1 MSAEET
7 QKELEEIQKK
17 IEKLKDEVKRV
28 TKAKT
33 IYKDVDFK
41 FCHICKKLFS
51 TVTARRLHMK
61 RHEASRYS
69 MRCKLCKKIF
79 KSDKDGNIISHSQL
93 KHDNLHSY
101 TGIFKIAKHEQ
112 RKVKISRPK
121 KLVNFDAED
130 SEEDFAK
137 EEDDLDGSEEDVNIV
152 ENEEEEDVGK
162 LIVAN
167 IGKIIEDGSDSDIDE
182 EDFAKRRRT
191 LFKSDED
198 EEEDA

>member
-1 MSAEET
+1 M
-7 QKELEEIQKK
+7 
-17 IEKLKDEVKRV
+17 
-28 TKAKT
+28 
-33 IYKDVDFK
+33 
-41 FCHICKKLFS
+41 
-51 TVTARRLHMK
+51 
-61 RHEASRYS
+61 
-69 MRCKLCKKIF
+69 
-79 KSDKDGNIISHSQL
+79 
-93 KHDNLHSY
+93 
-101 TGIFKIAKHEQ
+101 
-112 RKVKISRPK
+112 KISRPK

-182 EDFAKRRRT
+182 EDFAKRRRA